1 MTFVIFSF
9 FHYTI
14 CAICGRIKLT
24 GMRMFL
30 VEITKKEEN
39 IGCKKQ

>member
-24 GMRMFL
+24 GHENVI

>member
-24 GMRMFL
+24 GHEN
-30 VEITKKEEN
+30 VPCGNYEKEEN

>member
-14 CAICGRIKLT
+14 CAICDRIKLT
-24 GMRMFL
+24 GH
-30 VEITKKEEN
+30 ETDICGNCEKEEN
-39 IGCKKQ
+39 IGCKKR